1 MGVRR
6 GMDPLPGIGASAVA
20 GVEPGIDFAGFQT
33 DAEYRRPS
41 RLAAERAADA
51 ARLGPAVQG

>member
-20 GVEPGIDFAGFQT
+20 GVEPGVDFAGET

-51 ARLGPAVQG
+51 ARLGPAVPG